1 MSQLSGAPSVDEI
14 LGDLPVLRDEGRLT
28 AAWLEKPRRIH
39 LIGLGGAGMSA
50 IATVL
55 KAMGHE
61 ISGSDVKDS
70 LTLTRL
76 RAGGIRC
83 DVGHRAEQVAGV
95 DAVVYSSAVR
105 RSNVEMLAAAESG
118 IPLWRRS
125 QVLAAI
131 LASRRSLVVA
141 GTHGKTSTSSML
153 ALTLRAAGLD
163 PSFLIGGDLNEIGTN
178 ATWGSGEFVVAEGDE
193 SDGTFLL
200 LEPTGAVITG
210 VEGDHFENWG
220 NSLDAIEAGFR
231 QFADQ
236 VGEWLVVNSDDP
248 GVMRALMG
256 LKRKYVT
263 YGESEGCDFRVQ
275 VREVSHAGTKMEIYS
290 ESKLLCEV
298 TMPLPGRHFA
308 LNATGSAALA
318 TLVGAGPDAI
328 AKALS
333 RFSGVARRF
342 QFKGEGGGV
351 TVYDD
356 YAHLPAEVAATV
368 GAAREITSGRVV
380 AVFQPHLYSRTATFA
395 EDFAEALAGAEV
407 VIVTDVFGAREDP
420 VPGVTGQLITD
431 LIPRG
436 IAAVRTVRRRDVTD
450 AVVDAANPGDVVVTM
465 GAGDITAVAPEIVL
479 QLRSRESS
487 HD

>member
-1 MSQLSGAPSVDEI
+1 MSQLSPAWSAEEI
-14 LGDLPVLRDEGRLT
+14 LRNLPALRDEGRLS
-28 AAWLEKPRRIH
+28 AGWLAKPRRIH

-50 IATVL
+50 IAVVL

-70 LTLTRL
+70 PALSRL

-83 DVGHRAEQVAGV
+83 DVGHRAAQVEGA

-105 RSNVEMLAAAESG
+105 TTNVEMVAAAEAG

-131 LASRRSLVVA
+131 SASRRSLVVA
-141 GTHGKTSTSSML
+141 GTHGKTSTSSLL
-153 ALTLRAAGLD
+153 ALSLRAAGLD

-178 ATWGSGEFVVAEGDE
+178 AYWGSGEFVVAEGDE

-200 LEPTGAVITG
+200 LEPNGAVITG
-210 VEGDHFENWG
+210 VEGDHLENWG
-220 NSLDAIEAGFR
+220 DSIEAIEAGFR
-231 QFADQ
+231 RFADQ
-236 VGEWLVVNSDDP
+236 TGEWLVVNRDDP
-248 GVMRALMG
+248 GLMRSLKG
-256 LKRKYVT
+256 LDREYVT
-263 YGESEGCDFRVQ
+263 YGESEACDFRLD
-275 VREVSHAGTKMEIYS
+275 VREVSYVGTKMAIYS
-290 ESKLLCEV
+290 EGSLFCEA

-318 TLVGAGPDAI
+318 FLAGAPPEAI
-328 AKALS
+328 EKALS

-342 QFKGEGGGV
+342 QFRGDGAGV
-351 TVYDD
+351 NVYDD

-368 GAAREITSGRVV
+368 GAAREITAGRVI
-380 AVFQPHLYSRTATFA
+380 AVFQPHLYSRTAAFA
-395 EDFAEALAGAEV
+395 GEFAKALAGADS

-436 IAAVRTVRRRDVTD
+436 TATATTVRRRDVIN
-450 AVVDAANPGDVVVTM
+450 AVLDAAIAGDVVVTM
-465 GAGDITAVAPEIVL
+465 GAGDITALVPEIVL

-487 HD
+487 DD

>member
-1 MSQLSGAPSVDEI
+1 MSQLSGVLSVGEI
-14 LGDLPVLRDEGRLT
+14 LRELPALRDEGSI
-28 AAWLEKPRRIH
+28 AAGWLEKPRRIH

-55 KAMGHE
+55 KSMGHVV
-61 ISGSDVKDS
+61 SGSDVKDS

-83 DVGHRAEQVAGV
+83 DIGHRAEQVVGV

-105 RSNVEMLAAAESG
+105 RSNTEMLAAAELG

-153 ALTLRAAGLD
+153 ALMLRAAGLD

-178 ATWGSGEFVVAEGDE
+178 ASWGCGEFVVAEGDE

-200 LEPTGAVITG
+200 LKPTGAVITG

-220 NSLDAIEAGFR
+220 NSLVAIEAGFH

-236 VGEWLVVNSDDP
+236 VGEWLVVNSNDS
-248 GVMRALMG
+248 GVMRALTG
-256 LKRKYVT
+256 LDREYVT
-263 YGESEGCDFRVQ
+263 YGESEACDFRLKVI
-275 VREVSHAGTKMEIYS
+275 EVSHTGTRLEIYS
-290 ESKLLCEV
+290 AGSLLCEV
-298 TMPLPGRHFA
+298 MMPLPGRHFA

-318 TLVGAGPDAI
+318 SLAGAGPDAI

-342 QFKGEGGGV
+342 QFKGEGCGV
-351 TVYDD
+351 SVYDD

-368 GAAREITSGRVV
+368 CTAREIALGRVI
-380 AVFQPHLYSRTATFA
+380 AIFQPHLYSRTATFA
-395 EDFAEALAGAEV
+395 GEFAEALAGADV
-407 VIVTDVFGAREDP
+407 AIITDVFGAREDP
-420 VPGVTGQLITD
+420 VPGVTGQLIAD

-436 IAAVRTVRRRDVTD
+436 TAAVHTVRRRDVTE
-450 AVVDAANPGDVVVTM
+450 AVMDVANPGDVVVTM
-465 GAGDITAVAPEIVL
+465 GAGDITAAAPEIVL
-479 QLRSRESS
+479 HLRFRESR